1 MQRQAVIK
9 HFTYYFRQ
17 MMKFYELK
25 VPRVPQVLF
34 ILLLAV
40 LFGIRVLVQ
49 PLIVELN
56 IYYQQFLTAYSDFN
70 SAPENVDAFMKFM
83 LSEEYKQ
90 FVETTLKVLGIVA
103 IQYALTILLSF
114 FYLGAYLVDLEAR
127 EVSFAVYMKKFL
139 AALPRFIGFQVL
151 FHIGI
156 GILGLLFSVFISLL
170 ILILPLMYIVVI
182 FLPFAWLVIEVIFI
196 FKEITLLDTG
206 VGIFKNFALSWK
218 LSAGN
223 RFMIGRNIFFIVI
236 LNMLANM
243 LVVGSNILLS
253 LFIIS
258 FIEVIVLLIKQRL
271 IALMYISRTRIEKDN
286 NAIKHEED

>member
-1 MQRQAVIK
+1 MQRQAGIK

-25 VPRVPQVLF
+25 VQGVPQVLF

-56 IYYQQFLTAYSDFN
+56 IYYQQFLTAYSDFY
-70 SAPENVDAFMKFM
+70 SAPENIDAFMKFM
-83 LSEEYKQ
+83 VSDEYMK
-90 FVETTLKVLGIVA
+90 FVGTTLKVLGIA
-103 IQYALTILLSF
+103 AGQYALSMLLSF

-139 AALPRFIGFQVL
+139 AALPRFIGFQIL
-151 FHIGI
+151 FHIGV
-156 GILGLLFSVFISLL
+156 GILGLLFLMFISFV
-170 ILILPLMYIVVI
+170 IAILPIMYIVIV
-182 FLPFAWLVIEVIFI
+182 FLPFAWLIVEVIFI

-206 VGIFKNFALSWK
+206 VGIFRNFALSWK
-218 LSAGN
+218 LSAGS
-223 RFMIGRNIFFIVI
+223 RFVIGKNIFFIVF
-236 LNMLANM
+236 LNMITDM
-243 LVVGSNILLS
+243 LVVGSNLLLS

-258 FIEVIVLLIKQRL
+258 FI
-271 IALMYISRTRIEKDN
+271 
-286 NAIKHEED
+286 